1 MFSFYEK
8 FVMGLTTVVV
18 CVAFFAALVAIV
30 YVINKVQCY
39 KKYADYSPEYSFWG
53 GCQIEIN
60 GKLIPVEA
68 VRTTD
73 L

>member
-1 MFSFYEK
+1 MYDFYEK
-8 FVMGLTTVVV
+8 LTAVVV
-18 CVAFFAALVAIV
+18 CVVLVAAIFALA
-30 YVINKVQCY
+30 YGIDKVQCY

-60 GKLIPVEA
+60 GKLTPVEA

>member
-1 MFSFYEK
+1 MFSFYK
-8 FVMGLTTVVV
+8 NLIAVVV
-18 CVAFFAALVAIV
+18 SVAFLAAICAIA
-30 YVINKVQCY
+30 YAINRVECY

-60 GKLIPVEA
+60 GKLTPVEA

>member
-18 CVAFFAALVAIV
+18 CVVLVAAIFAFA
-30 YVINKVQCY
+30 YAIDKVQCY

-60 GKLIPVEA
+60 GKLTPVEA
-68 VRTTD
+68 VRSTD

>member
-1 MFSFYEK
+1 MYDFYEK
-8 FVMGLTTVVV
+8 LTTVVV
-18 CVAFFAALVAIV
+18 YGAFVAAIVAIAYAV
-30 YVINKVQCY
+30 NKVQCY

-60 GKLIPVEA
+60 GKLTPVEA
-68 VRTTD
+68 VRSTD

>member
-1 MFSFYEK
+1 MFDFYEK
-8 FVMGLTTVVV
+8 IVPVVV
-18 CVAFFAALVAIV
+18 CVVFGAALGAIV
-30 YVINKVQCY
+30 YAINKVQCY

-60 GKLIPVEA
+60 GKLTPVEA

>member
-8 FVMGLTTVVV
+8 IVSVVV
-18 CVAFFAALVAIV
+18 CTVFGAALGAIV
-30 YVINKVQCY
+30 YATNKVQCY

-60 GKLIPVEA
+60 GKLTPVEA

>member
-1 MFSFYEK
+1 MFNFYEK
-8 FVMGLTTVVV
+8 FVMGLTTVVL
-18 CVAFFAALVAIV
+18 CVAFFAAIGAIA
-30 YVINKVQCY
+30 YAIDKVGCY

-60 GKLIPVEA
+60 GKSTPVEA
-68 VRTTD
+68 VRSTD

>member
-1 MFSFYEK
+1 MFDFYEK
-8 FVMGLTTVVV
+8 FVMGLITVVA
-18 CVAFFAALVAIV
+18 CVAFFVVTCAIA
-30 YVINKVQCY
+30 YAIDKVHCY
-39 KKYADYSPEYSFWG
+39 KKYTDYSPIYSYWG

-60 GKLIPVEA
+60 GKLTPVEA

>member
-1 MFSFYEK
+1 MYDFYEK
-8 FVMGLTTVVV
+8 LTTVVFGV
-18 CVAFFAALVAIV
+18 VFGVVFAAAIIALAYAV
-30 YVINKVQCY
+30 NKVQCY

-60 GKLIPVEA
+60 GKLTPVEA

>member
-18 CVAFFAALVAIV
+18 CVVLVAAIFAFA
-30 YVINKVQCY
+30 YAIDKVQCH

-53 GCQIEIN
+53 GCRIEIN
-60 GKLIPVEA
+60 GKLTPVEA
-68 VRTTD
+68 VRSTD

>member
-1 MFSFYEK
+1 MFDFYEK
-8 FVMGLTTVVV
+8 LTTVVV
-18 CVAFFAALVAIV
+18 CAAFFAGICAIA

-39 KKYADYSPEYSFWG
+39 KKYADYSPEYSYWG

-60 GKLIPVEA
+60 GKLTPVEA
-68 VRTTD
+68 VRSTD

>member
-1 MFSFYEK
+1 MFDFYEK
-8 FVMGLTTVVV
+8 LTTVVV
-18 CVAFFAALVAIV
+18 CAAFFVGICAIA

-39 KKYADYSPEYSFWG
+39 KKYADYSPEYSYWG

-60 GKLIPVEA
+60 GKLTPVEA
-68 VRTTD
+68 VRSTD